1 LIYYDFMNFVL
12 FLLSL
17 GCGGRIGKSE
27 VIFTQAPQEGET
39 LDVWIVPLRW
49 EGNEHTVAYRLGV
62 DGKWSEWMEKE
73 QDTLYLGDGYH
84 TVSLVGKNLMNEP
97 SDTEKI
103 SFWVDAIKGPALWIS
118 PRYAVLTVDSIFRIK
133 IKLQEIKGAVNFRI
147 LLSWDER
154 VLTVESVSPLWE
166 NLVYL
171 TSSTP
176 GTLEINAGL
185 LEGTIETDTSLFLL
199 SFNVLTLLPD
209 TLSLEGSEIKDEENE
224 EIPVSLYECIIGG
237 GK

>member
-1 LIYYDFMNFVL
+1 MNFVL

-17 GCGGRIGKSE
+17 GCGGRVGKPE
-27 VIFTQAPQEGET
+27 VSFIKAPQEGET
-39 LDVWIVPLRW
+39 LDVWIVPLGW
-49 EGNEHTVAYRLGV
+49 EGNEHTIAYRLGV

-73 QDTLYLGDGYH
+73 EDTLYLGDGYH

-118 PRYAVLTVDSIFRIK
+118 PRYAVLTTDTVFRIK
-133 IKLQEIKGAVNFRI
+133 IKLQEVQEAVNLKI
-147 LLSWDER
+147 LLSWNER
-154 VLTVESVSPLWE
+154 VLAVDSISPLLE

-171 TSSTP
+171 TSSNP
-176 GTLEINAGL
+176 GKLEIDAGL
-185 LEGTIETDTSLFLL
+185 LEGTIEADTSLFLV
-199 SFNVLTLLPD
+199 SFNVLTPLPD
-209 TLSLEGSEIKDEENE
+209 TISLEESEIRNEENE